1 MVINFTHLHLL
12 LNHFPILGTIFAFM
26 LLIYALIRKSDELLR
41 TAYGA
46 FIVTALLSIPAYM
59 SGVGAAESLENA
71 VPGISNDVVKAH
83 ESAGMLALLFIL
95 LIGGV
100 AVMGLWKMHAGA
112 RTSGWTLPAVLILG
126 VL

>member
-1 MVINFTHLHLL
+1 
-12 LNHFPILGTIFAFM
+12 M

-83 ESAGMLALLFIL
+83 ESAGMLALLFYYCS
-95 LIGGV
+95 IGGV

-112 RTSGWTLPAVLILG
+112 RTSGWTPCRPY
-126 VL
+126 